1 MSNEELVQLIKQG
14 TDPAGNMEQLYKQN
28 QGIIFS
34 AVKKY
39 RYACQADYNSTP
51 IIELDEL
58 MHEAYFGLVKA
69 VESYD
74 VSQGVLFMSYASH
87 WIGQAVKRYL
97 DNCGRVIR
105 VPVHTQERVYQYNRV
120 TSYYLQHYNRE
131 PSCKEYAAW
140 LSISIKNVQ
149 QLQHF
154 MYKGK
159 VRSLDEVVLSGDDE
173 EITIA
178 DTVRSEEDTAIQAIE
193 KVGNEQLRVQLWDT
207 IDNVVKS
214 DRMSAILHYRF
225 IENLSLRETGERMG
239 MTIEAVRQC
248 ESKALSLLRRNRRV
262 KQLYKD
268 TLS

>member
-1 MSNEELVQLIKQG
+1 
-14 TDPAGNMEQLYKQN
+14 
-28 QGIIFS
+28 
-34 AVKKY
+34 
-39 RYACQADYNSTP
+39 
-51 IIELDEL
+51 
-58 MHEAYFGLVKA
+58 
-69 VESYD
+69 
-74 VSQGVLFMSYASH
+74 
-87 WIGQAVKRYL
+87 
-97 DNCGRVIR
+97 
-105 VPVHTQERVYQYNRV
+105 
-120 TSYYLQHYNRE
+120 
-131 PSCKEYAAW
+131 
-140 LSISIKNVQ
+140 
-149 QLQHF
+149 

>member
-1 MSNEELVQLIKQG
+1 MSNEDLVQLIKQG
-14 TDPAGNMEQLYKQN
+14 IDSPENTGLLYTQN
-28 QGIIFS
+28 KGIIY
-34 AVKKY
+34 AIVKKY
-39 RYACQADYNSTP
+39 RYACQSDYNSTP
-51 IIELDEL
+51 IIEMDEL

-74 VSQGVLFMSYASH
+74 ADQGVLFMSYASH
-87 WIGQAVKRYL
+87 WIGQDVKRYL

-105 VPVHTQERVYQYNRV
+105 VPVHTQERIYQYNRV

-131 PSCKEYAAW
+131 PSSKEYSAW
-140 LSISIKNVQ
+140 LSISIKSVQ

-159 VRSLDEVVLSGDDE
+159 VKSLDVVMSGDDE
-173 EITIA
+173 EITYA
-178 DTVRSEEDTAIQAIE
+178 DTVRSEEDTVSQAIE

-207 IDNVVKS
+207 IDNIVKS
-214 DRMSAILHYRF
+214 DRMSAILRYRF
-225 IENLSLRETGERMG
+225 IEKRSLRETGERMG